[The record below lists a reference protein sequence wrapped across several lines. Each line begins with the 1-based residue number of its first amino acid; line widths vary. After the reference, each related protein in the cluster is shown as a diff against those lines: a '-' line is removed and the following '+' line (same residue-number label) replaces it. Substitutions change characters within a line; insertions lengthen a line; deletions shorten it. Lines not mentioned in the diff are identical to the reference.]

1 MLDLRFVAEH
11 LDIVKTKTAQR
22 QVAFDFAPLE
32 QLEEARRRAIR
43 DYETLRAEQKRA
55 SDGMKALK
63 PGSPEFDALRATLKE
78 MADRGKALEE
88 EKRIIEEAIP
98 PLLLRIPNL
107 CHDSVPVG
115 ESADDNYLVRSH
127 GEIKPLGFAPLDHV
141 AIGEKHGI
149 LDFEQAG
156 KVSGARFCFLRG
168 QAARLER
175 ALINFMLDIH
185 TREHGYEEIFPP
197 LMVNADA
204 MTGTGQ
210 LPKFEEDLF
219 KTDNLYLIP
228 TAEVPVTNLYR
239 DTLLESLP
247 SPLKMVAYTPCFRR
261 EAGSH
266 GRDTRG
272 LIRQHQFNK
281 VELVKIAP
289 PEESYDELEKLV
301 NDACSIL
308 QRLELPYRV
317 MGLCTGDIGFGAAK
331 CYDLEVWLPSQNT
344 FREISSCSNFEA
356 FQARRAN
363 IRFRD
368 SSGKAQFAHTLNGS
382 GLAVGRTLVA
392 ILENFQNA
400 DGSVT
405 IPDALRP
412 YTGFDR
418 IG

>member
-22 QVAFDFAPLE
+22 QVTFDFAPLE

-43 DYETLRAEQKRA
+43 DYETLRAEQKKA

-78 MADRGKALEE
+78 MADRAKALEE
-88 EKRIIEEAIP
+88 EKRAIEEAIP

-115 ESADDNYLVRSH
+115 ESADDNQLVRAH
-127 GEIKPLGFAPLDHV
+127 GEVKPLGFAPLDHV

-219 KTDNLYLIP
+219 KTDNFYLIP

-247 SPLKMVAYTPCFRR
+247 STLKMVAYTP
-261 EAGSH
+261 
-266 GRDTRG
+266 
-272 LIRQHQFNK
+272 
-281 VELVKIAP
+281 
-289 PEESYDELEKLV
+289 
-301 NDACSIL
+301 
-308 QRLELPYRV
+308 
-317 MGLCTGDIGFGAAK
+317 
-331 CYDLEVWLPSQNT
+331 
-344 FREISSCSNFEA
+344 
-356 FQARRAN
+356 
-363 IRFRD
+363 
-368 SSGKAQFAHTLNGS
+368 
-382 GLAVGRTLVA
+382 
-392 ILENFQNA
+392 
-400 DGSVT
+400 
-405 IPDALRP
+405 
-412 YTGFDR
+412 
-418 IG
+418 